1 MYGSLINRMMENN
14 DYTNGNVKVGTYV
27 TEYLYT
33 DRNAYVITKVE
44 DEKHFTMADENGY
57 HTNVVKRGN
66 RWYKE
71 HTFSKKLLMERAK
84 ENLYNRGRGA
94 FKTIESAYGYLLFIS
109 GMTDSQLKRLEEGK
123 EVKTYRKI
131 NISIGINDPYFDM
144 SF

>member
-1 MYGSLINRMMENN
+1 MMENN
-14 DYTNGNVKVGTYV
+14 DYTNGNVQVGTYV
-27 TEYLYT
+27 TEYLHT
-33 DRNAYVITKVE
+33 DRNAYVITKIE

-84 ENLYNRGRGA
+84 DFYDRGA

-123 EVKTYRKI
+123 EVKTYSKI
-131 NISIGINDPYFDM
+131 NISIGINDPYRDP